1 MSNNIMDSLN
11 SFLNEYYSKEV
22 LSLKDKY
29 NFQSSLNELFLEVEL
44 PFNEFVSNFNE
55 SINSNK
61 SFEFDWNL
69 LEKLTQLWLQWANV
83 K

>member
-1 MSNNIMDSLN
+1 MDSLN